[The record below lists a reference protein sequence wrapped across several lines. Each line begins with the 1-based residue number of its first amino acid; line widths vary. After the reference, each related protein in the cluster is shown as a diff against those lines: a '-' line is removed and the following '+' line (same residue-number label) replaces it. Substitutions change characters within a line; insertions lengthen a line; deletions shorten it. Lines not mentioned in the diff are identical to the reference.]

1 MGEVISLPRPLASL
15 RSPPPPLR
23 ARPSRPAPAPAPAH
37 WPQQQLQ
44 HRRCTRAAGPR
55 LACSE
60 AGRVA
65 PLAAV
70 AQVRRAGPLSPPGRS
85 CDAPTHPS
93 QPYPE
98 GWEQRTLLL
107 VARGHGRCGQS
118 PTQVAP
124 GSALRTRAGRGKE
137 GRTGAR
143 QVRGT
148 WAAPKMPIWGGT
160 LRRRGWGSQARS
172 VLAGGR

>member
-1 MGEVISLPRPLASL
+1 MGEVISLPPPLPPP

-37 WPQQQLQ
+37 RPQQQLQ
-44 HRRCTRAAGPR
+44 NSRCTRAAGPR

-65 PLAAV
+65 PVAAV
-70 AQVRRAGPLSPPGRS
+70 AQVRRAGLLSPPGCG
-85 CDAPTHPS
+85 CDAPSHPS

-98 GWEQRTLLL
+98 GREQEAPLP
-107 VARGHGRCGQS
+107 VARGHWRCGQS

-124 GSALRTRAGRGKE
+124 GSALRTRAGRG
-137 GRTGAR
+137 
-143 QVRGT
+143 
-148 WAAPKMPIWGGT
+148 
-160 LRRRGWGSQARS
+160 
-172 VLAGGR
+172 